1 LGVVK
6 KHYLNGTGFL
16 RYLNFDFHETSL
28 RLESFLQEKL
38 YRLVDL
44 HPTSVCG
51 GQVLISV
58 QLLSGADKKVSV
70 NPTLHDQ
77 ALDVFTP
84 TQPTGVNLK

>member
-51 GQVLISV
+51 GQVV
-58 QLLSGADKKVSV
+58 TGASCEQELVAI
-70 NPTLHDQ
+70 Q
-77 ALDVFTP
+77 
-84 TQPTGVNLK
+84 G

>member
-16 RYLNFDFHETSL
+16 RYLRFDFHVTSL

-44 HPTSVCG
+44 HPTSIFLG
-51 GQVLISV
+51 GHL
-58 QLLSGADKKVSV
+58 
-70 NPTLHDQ
+70 
-77 ALDVFTP
+77 
-84 TQPTGVNLK
+84 PTGASHNMSIKPTAYETAL